1 MYFLKQL
8 TRQIFMNSQ
17 VAFRIPNRQE
27 GVHLITV
34 TSCIFF
40 FFLGLRKYPVVILRV
55 IFLFFQILRHAL
67 LNWLSYTISE
77 NIVFKEFCKQ
87 HTIIKKQFF

>member
-40 FFLGLRKYPVVILRV
+40 FRFAKVSRSDTSSDFS
-55 IFLFFQILRHAL
+55 IFSDFETR
-67 LNWLSYTISE
+67 S
-77 NIVFKEFCKQ
+77 FKLVKLYNKREYSF
-87 HTIIKKQFF
+87 